1 MEISDWINVI
11 LCILSFI
18 LAVISVITVVITL
31 KQNHRMIENST
42 RPYIVMYSNSTYFQG
57 VKYYLIL
64 KNYGQTGATIKNFKC
79 NIDLLEYCHFG
90 ERRPFEHI
98 IDTFVAPQQSFVAC
112 IDPVKLHEDKIEKI
126 EFNIKYSDGIKDYNE
141 NYQINFL
148 ADTDSY
154 LSRASTENKEL
165 KIISYTLQDMVE
177 KLL

>member
-1 MEISDWINVI
+1 MLISDVINII
-11 LCILSFI
+11 LCILSFV

-31 KQNHRMIENST
+31 KQNHKMIENST
-42 RPYIVMYSNSTYFQG
+42 RPYIVMYSNSTYFQN

-64 KNYGQTGATIKNFKC
+64 KNYGNTGATIKEFRC
-79 NIDLLEYCHFG
+79 NIDLLEYCFG
-90 ERRPFEHI
+90 EKRPFEHI
-98 IDTFVAPQQSFVAC
+98 IGTFVAPQQSFMVC
-112 IDPVKLHEDKIEKI
+112 IDSVKLYENKIEMI

-148 ADTDSY
+148 ADTDSC
-154 LSRASTENKEL
+154 LSRASTKDKEL